1 MTFKAVCL
9 YILLQPPLFLTAQ
22 TTLQVVTKSVEKT
35 LLAPVGTLLSL
46 DAEKADVTLRT
57 DSRSREVKIKIEL
70 TARHPQLDVAKH
82 DLHALKIV
90 TEKMSNT
97 IYIRNYIAIA
107 KGTAK
112 PAADLRA
119 RYTITLPPDLSIT
132 LKNTFGKL
140 NAADLTNQLDVTA
153 EFCKIQLSNI
163 KGTTT
168 LNTRF
173 GDIEAT
179 QLDGKTTI
187 TSLRTD
193 ISLNILRGV
202 CEMKAQFGKIKI
214 RADRA
219 LSSLSINAEKADVT
233 FDPPDG
239 NPRFGYNLNAEYGTV
254 TTPPKFNF
262 KYLEKSKQREKVQLL
277 GNAVAVTIQTTFG
290 QIVISE

>member
-35 LLAPVGTLLSL
+35 LFAPIGTLLSL

-82 DLHALKIV
+82 DLDALKIV

-140 NAADLTNQLDVTA
+140 NAADLTNQLDITA

-173 GDIEAT
+173 GDIEAS
-179 QLDGKTTI
+179 QLDGKTMI

-193 ISLNILRGV
+193 ISLNILRGG

-214 RADRA
+214 NADRA

-239 NPRFGYNLNAEYGTV
+239 SPHFAYNLNAEYGTV

-290 QIVISE
+290 QIVIRE